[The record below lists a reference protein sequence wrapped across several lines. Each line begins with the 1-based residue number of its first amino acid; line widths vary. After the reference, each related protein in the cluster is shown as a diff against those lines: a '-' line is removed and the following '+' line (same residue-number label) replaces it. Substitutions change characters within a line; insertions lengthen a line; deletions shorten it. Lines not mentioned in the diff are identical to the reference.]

1 MRKALPFLPEGQFRQ
16 VISSTPL
23 VSIDLIVLH
32 EKQVLLGK
40 RSNRPAQGFWFV
52 PGGRVRKNEP
62 LEEAFQRLT
71 LAELGIELDYSQA
84 QLLGAFDHFYSDSL
98 FGESPSTHYVALGM
112 CLDLFK
118 RIENLPKD
126 QHDSFVWW
134 PVHDALSDPA
144 VHKYTKLYLNKILK
158 DY

>member
-1 MRKALPFLPEGQFRQ
+1 MSDWLNETKFID
-16 VISSTPL
+16 VIDSAPL
-23 VSIDLIVLH
+23 VSIDLILIH
-32 EKQVLLGK
+32 EHQVLLGK
-40 RSNRPAQGFWFV
+40 RINRPAQGFWFV

-71 LAELGIELDYSQA
+71 LAELGVELDYSQA
-84 QLLGAFDHFYSDSL
+84 QLLGAFDHFYSDSV

-112 CLDLFK
+112 YLK
-118 RIENLPKD
+118 PSRRIERLPND

-144 VHKYTKLYLNKILK
+144 VHKYTKLYLRKILK